1 MCTYSFDFP
10 VDRGKTLLVVEDNE
24 GIVRVFEGYL
34 ASYGYQVVGAT
45 TGDEALMLAR
55 ELSPAAITLDIM
67 MPNQD
72 GWEIL
77 QALKSDP
84 VTRSIP
90 VIICSVLEDPELA
103 HSLGAAAYLQKP
115 ITQTAL
121 LEVLSG
127 LPEASYG

>member
-1 MCTYSFDFP
+1 MQMA
-10 VDRGKTLLVVEDNE
+10 RGMR
-24 GIVRVFEGYL
+24 GWF
-34 ASYGYQVVGAT
+34 AT
-45 TGDEALMLAR
+45 TRENPGNTRLAR
-55 ELSPAAITLDIM
+55 EVLPAAITLDIM

-84 VTRSIP
+84 ATRSIP

-115 ITQTAL
+115 ISQAAL
-121 LEVLSG
+121 LDVLGELPGG
-127 LPEASYG
+127 L